1 MTRQTRPGPQ
11 LAGLAGLAGSAA
23 LIAGVTVAARAAGFG
38 RTLAFSGA
46 VGGQGCLGTAYA
58 TANRLPNVLFEVA
71 AGGAL
76 AGAVVPVLAA
86 RLAAGEREDADRAA
100 SALLTW
106 TVVLLL
112 PLCALLAVAAGP
124 LTSFLL
130 GSGGGAGGGAVSCSW
145 TATDA
150 ARMLL
155 FFAPQVVLYGV
166 GIVLTG
172 VLQAHGRFGWPAAA
186 PLLSSLTVIAAYL
199 VFGTLAG
206 WPSDAAWRPDATE
219 LAVLAGGTTLGVVAL
234 SLPLLLPVL
243 RLGTRLRPTLT
254 FPEGAASQ
262 VRVLALAGLGAL
274 LAQQVTVVVTV
285 VLANRVGGTGAF
297 TVVEF
302 AQAVYLLPFA
312 VLAVPIA
319 TAAFP
324 RLSAQAARGD
334 RAGYAATVAATTRA
348 VVLAGLAGT
357 AMLVAAAPAV
367 EGLFLA
373 LDAVGGGVLPALG
386 ITLTAFAPGL
396 VGWAL
401 VAHLGRALY
410 ALGHGRA
417 AAVATISGWVAAAVA
432 SVVAVLALAAG
443 DGGSDGRAAVLGI
456 AAGNTAGMLVAGLLL
471 LLAVRRA
478 AGDVALDGVPRALG
492 VAALAA
498 AVAGLVGRP
507 VSWVAADGEAGVV
520 GAVAAGAG
528 AGALALVAFAAVVAV
543 ADRRDAAALAGRVFG
558 RVRGGWNS
566 RRRRGR

>member
-1 MTRQTRPGPQ
+1 MTRQTRPSPQ

-58 TANRLPNVLFEVA
+58 TANRLPNVLFEIA

-106 TVVLLL
+106 TVVLLV
-112 PLCALLAVAAGP
+112 PLSLLLAVAAGP
-124 LTSFLL
+124 LASLLL
-130 GSGGGAGGGAVSCSW
+130 GGDGSGATCSW

-199 VFGTLAG
+199 AFGALAG
-206 WPSDAAWRPDATE
+206 WPSAAGFRPDSAE

-234 SLPLLLPVL
+234 SLPLLVPVL

-254 FPEGAASQ
+254 FPDGASAQ
-262 VRVLALAGLGAL
+262 VRVLALAGIGAL
-274 LAQQVTVVVTV
+274 LAQQAAVVVTV
-285 VLANRVGGTGAF
+285 LLANRVGGTGAF

-302 AQAVYLLPFA
+302 AQAVYLLPYA

-334 RAGYAATVAATTRA
+334 RDGYAATVATTTRA
-348 VVLAGLAGT
+348 VVLAGFAGT

-367 EGLFLA
+367 EGLFLS

-386 ITLTAFAPGL
+386 ATLTAFAPGL

-417 AAVATISGWVAAAVA
+417 AAVATVTGWATAAAV
-432 SVVAVLALAAG
+432 SVAAVAALAAG
-443 DGGSDGRAAVLGI
+443 DDAADGADGRAAVLGI
-456 AAGNTAGMLVAGLLL
+456 GIGNTAGMLVAGLLL

-478 AGDVALDGVPRALG
+478 AGDVALDGVPRALA
-492 VAALAA
+492 VSAA
-498 AVAGLVGRP
+498 AAVVAGLVGRP
-507 VSWVAADGEAGVV
+507 VSWVAADGGAGRI

-528 AGALALVAFAAVVAV
+528 AAALAVVAFAAVVAV
-543 ADRRDAAALAGRVFG
+543 ADRRDAVALAGRVSG
-558 RVRGGWNS
+558 RLDG
-566 RRRRGR
+566 RRPGRWRRGR

>member
-1 MTRQTRPGPQ
+1 VSERPPAPPSPPSRAVV
-11 LAGLAGLAGSAA
+11 AGLAGLAGSAA

-86 RLAAGEREDADRAA
+86 RLAAGDREDADRAA

-106 TVVLLL
+106 TVVLLT
-112 PLCALLAVAAGP
+112 PLSVLLALLAGP
-124 LTSFLL
+124 LTTVLL
-130 GSGGGAGGGAVSCSW
+130 GSGDVTCEW
-145 TATDA
+145 TAADA

-155 FFAPQVVLYGV
+155 IFAPQVVLYGI
-166 GIVLTG
+166 GIVLAG

-199 VFGTLAG
+199 VFGALAG
-206 WPSDAAWRPDATE
+206 SAKGERDFRPDGGE
-219 LAVLAGGTTLGVVAL
+219 LVVLAGGTTLGVVAL
-234 SLPLLLPVL
+234 SLPLLVPVL
-243 RLGTRLRPTLT
+243 RGGTRLRPTLT
-254 FPEGAASQ
+254 FPSGAAAQ
-262 VRVLALAGLGAL
+262 VRVLALAGIGVL

-312 VLAVPIA
+312 VLAVPVA

-324 RLSAQAARGD
+324 RLSAQAAQGD
-334 RAGYAATVAATTRA
+334 RDGYAATVAATTRV

-357 AMLVAAAPAV
+357 ALLVAAAPAV
-367 EGLFLA
+367 QALFLG
-373 LDAVGGGVLPALG
+373 LDAVGGGVLPDLAA
-386 ITLTAFAPGL
+386 TLTAFAPGL

-410 ALGHGRA
+410 ALGRGRA
-417 AAVATISGWVAAAVA
+417 AAVATITGWVVATLA
-432 SVVAVLALAAG
+432 SVVLVAALVAAG
-443 DGGSDGRAAVLGI
+443 AGDARAAVVGI
-456 AAGNTAGMLVAGLLL
+456 GAGNAVGMLVAGALLIA
-471 LLAVRRA
+471 AVRRA
-478 AGDVALDGVPRALG
+478 GG
-492 VAALAA
+492 AA
-498 AVAGLVGRP
+498 AVDGVARALLAGGLGAVAGALLGRP
-507 VSWVAADGEAGVV
+507 VSWLAGDGVAAAVGAAAAAGVV
-520 GAVAAGAG
+520 AAAVFAVVV
-528 AGALALVAFAAVVAV
+528 ALV
-543 ADRRDAAALAGRVFG
+543 DRRDAAALAGRL
-558 RVRGGWNS
+558 
-566 RRRRGR
+566 RRRA

>member
-1 MTRQTRPGPQ
+1 VSERPPAPPSPPSRAVV
-11 LAGLAGLAGSAA
+11 AGLAGLAGSAA

-86 RLAAGEREDADRAA
+86 RLAAGDREDADRAA

-106 TVVLLL
+106 TVVLLT
-112 PLCALLAVAAGP
+112 PLSVLLALLAGP
-124 LTSFLL
+124 LTTVLL
-130 GSGGGAGGGAVSCSW
+130 GSGDVTCEW
-145 TATDA
+145 TAADA

-155 FFAPQVVLYGV
+155 IFAPQVVLYGI
-166 GIVLTG
+166 GIVLAG

-199 VFGTLAG
+199 VFGALAG
-206 WPSDAAWRPDATE
+206 SAKGERDFRPDGGE
-219 LAVLAGGTTLGVVAL
+219 LVVLAGGTTLGVVAL
-234 SLPLLLPVL
+234 SLPLLVPVL
-243 RLGTRLRPTLT
+243 RGGTRLRPTLT
-254 FPEGAASQ
+254 FPSGAAAQ
-262 VRVLALAGLGAL
+262 VRVLALAGIGVL

-312 VLAVPIA
+312 VLAVPVA

-324 RLSAQAARGD
+324 RLSAQAAQGD
-334 RAGYAATVAATTRA
+334 RDGYAATVAATTRV

-357 AMLVAAAPAV
+357 ALLVAAAPAV
-367 EGLFLA
+367 QALFLG
-373 LDAVGGGVLPALG
+373 LDAVGGGVLPDLAA
-386 ITLTAFAPGL
+386 TLTAFAPGL

-410 ALGHGRA
+410 ALGRGRA
-417 AAVATISGWVAAAVA
+417 AAVATITGWVVATLA
-432 SVVAVLALAAG
+432 SVVLVAALVAAG
-443 DGGSDGRAAVLGI
+443 AGDARAAVVGI
-456 AAGNTAGMLVAGLLL
+456 GAGNAVGMLVAGALLIA
-471 LLAVRRA
+471 AVRRA
-478 AGDVALDGVPRALG
+478 GG
-492 VAALAA
+492 AA
-498 AVAGLVGRP
+498 AVDGVARALLAGALGAVAGALLGRP
-507 VSWVAADGEAGVV
+507 VSWLAGDGVAAAVGAAAAAGVV
-520 GAVAAGAG
+520 AAAVFAVVV
-528 AGALALVAFAAVVAV
+528 ALV
-543 ADRRDAAALAGRVFG
+543 DRRDAAALAGRL
-558 RVRGGWNS
+558 
-566 RRRRGR
+566 RRRA